1 MFFLPFSNIFLLH
14 SLLPSIFKVRIYRS
28 INIKYKYVN
37 VWFMS
42 FGQGVECQN
51 WCWMSNICYCE
62 LTQKRSYLGICTS
75 FRSDFHVL
83 KKSKQKFNIKFV
95 IWRPV
100 PKIQQTKML
109 VTCQRFGDWFLFG
122 LVWPY
127 SSIQKNIMKVGSKS
141 LLLTCSSNKLWAYLY
156 YIFLIRRE
164 S

>member
-1 MFFLPFSNIFLLH
+1 MYLVPLKQTQLRLTSTSTSYVSKLFFLPFSNIFLLH

-83 KKSKQKFNIKFV
+83 KKSKQTFNIKFV
-95 IWRPV
+95 IRRPV
-100 PKIQQTKML
+100 QMTWTRHKPIF
-109 VTCQRFGDWFLFG
+109 CQS
-122 LVWPY
+122 V
-127 SSIQKNIMKVGSKS
+127 
-141 LLLTCSSNKLWAYLY
+141 SNLC
-156 YIFLIRRE
+156 
-164 S
+164 